1 MLADM
6 DERRKKLKED
16 FESFDIT
23 SGIEIYYLKLFFND
37 FYTKIFSS

>member
-23 SGIEIYYLKLFFND
+23 SGIEPIYLKIIFND
-37 FYTKIFSS
+37 FIY

>member
-23 SGIEIYYLKLFFND
+23 SGRKL
-37 FYTKIFSS
+37 TI